1 MKEVVKMKVTKRIEE
16 HIVNTLRNK
25 GQAKIDALWEPS
37 RKERKAIREELEAV
51 LAEANAKAEAI
62 LEKYPQYT
70 IQTRYSNPN
79 SIAFIT
85 NFSELYFKPGYDREL
100 SEETDRIRTKAKEAA
115 NDIIIELELGGD
127 KETLVRLLNEV
138 TF

>member
-1 MKEVVKMKVTKRIEE
+1 MKVTKRIEE
-16 HIVNTLRNK
+16 HIVNTLSNK
-25 GQAKIDALWEPS
+25 AQTKIDALWQPS
-37 RKERKAIREELEAV
+37 RDEREAICKELAV
-51 LAEANAKAEAI
+51 ILAEANAKAQAI

-79 SIAFIT
+79 SIAFTT
-85 NFSELYFKPGYDREL
+85 NYNDLYFKPGYDREL

-127 KETLVRLLNEV
+127 KETLVKLLNEV
-138 TF
+138 EF